1 MHSDCQNIIKII
13 SDISNSKDI
22 IRKTTPLYRK
32 SWVPNLNGRSL
43 WIIMKFESMIFI
55 FPIKKIL
62 NTTIKK
68 TKKGFRNVN

>member
-22 IRKTTPLYRK
+22 IRKTTPLYGK
-32 SWVPNLNGRSL
+32 SWVRNLNGRSL
-43 WIIMKFESMIFI
+43 WTIMKFKSLTFI
-55 FPIKKIL
+55 FLIKKLL

-68 TKKGFRNVN
+68 TKKGFRSVN